1 MPPDQNPPGKRY
13 RSGNGMGVTTGTD
26 GIRQQH
32 TVQPGGMTPSPGRS
46 DTPPRFI
53 MKSGACGACSR
64 QLASDTPRCGRKT
77 HHQVSREAQARQVF
91 QFITGLGPVVSWEP
105 TEVIFG
111 SQYAPDECLSR
122 HRHGLPFSAP
132 ARSRIALSDI
142 FRLTEHITMRQAKSS
157 RALVVRPRPII
168 SGIRPPA
175 ALHQSA
181 RRFSVRRL
189 PAVRRFVVTHFTFV
203 RVNVNYVAHVQ
214 VETSTSI
221 GSAPASSIV
230 LKKIVQFYRRGT
242 NHRRVCSAH
251 VEYIAHK
258 PQNGV
263 RGGFTR

>member
-13 RSGNGMGVTTGTD
+13 RSGNGYGVTTGTD

-32 TVQPGGMTPSPGRS
+32 TVQPGVNEPSPGRS

-53 MKSGACGACSR
+53 MKSGSVCACSR

-77 HHQVSREAQARQVF
+77 ASQVSREAQARQVF
-91 QFITGLGPVVSWEP
+91 QFITGHRAVVSWEP

-111 SQYAPDECLSR
+111 SQYAPGRSLSR

-132 ARSRIALSDI
+132 ARSRDRLSDI
-142 FRLTEHITMRQAKSS
+142 FRLTEHITMRQAKCFT
-157 RALVVRPRPII
+157 ALVVRPRPII

-175 ALHQSA
+175 RTYQSA

-189 PAVRRFVVTHFTFV
+189 PAVRRFRGTHFTFV

-214 VETSTSI
+214 VRESTSI

-230 LKKIVQFYRRGT
+230 LKKIGAIYRRGT

-251 VEYIAHK
+251 VEYHRHK